1 MRGKGVPKM
10 FFFDLFWLCLG
21 FRVGSKKLVP
31 IFYIFWAQFWI
42 PIFWDLGFFGCLLG
56 AFFGLLRL
64 SWEAFVVKNIKK
76 THCFFD
82 VFWEC
87 CFLGFWCLWWLF
99 WVICFS
105 LWAVFIHHGFQ
116 NGIRKGSKQWSSI
129 KQQISLKMSR
139 KWDQKW
145 VPAGGLFEIAG
156 LRHFL
161 PSKHFLWFFLVD
173 FCMAFWSSLGVS
185 WAALGF
191 PEGLLEGLWTQ
202 KH

>member
-1 MRGKGVPKM
+1 MDSYFWGSWIFWVPFGSLLRPLEAFLRG
-10 FFFDLFWLCLG
+10 LCCQKHL
-21 FRVGSKKLVP
+21 KKLSV
-31 IFYIFWAQFWI
+31 FY
-42 PIFWDLGFFGCLLG
+42 
-56 AFFGLLRL
+56 
-64 SWEAFVVKNIKK
+64 
-76 THCFFD
+76 

-129 KQQISLKMSR
+129 KQKISLKMSR

-145 VPAGGLFEIAG
+145 VPVQGLFEIAG

-173 FCMAFWSSLGVS
+173 FCMAFWRSLGVS

>member
-1 MRGKGVPKM
+1 MRGKGVPKSS
-10 FFFDLFWLCLG
+10 FFWLILAVLG
-21 FRVGSKKLVP
+21 FQIGLQNWFP
-31 IFYIFWAQFWI
+31 IFYNFWAQLWI

-64 SWEAFVVKNIKK
+64 SWEAFVVKNIKSSL
-76 THCFFD
+76 FFY

-129 KQQISLKMSR
+129 KQKISLKMSR

-145 VPAGGLFEIAG
+145 VPFWGLNEIAG

-161 PSKHFLWFFLVD
+161 PSTDFVKHFF
-173 FCMAFWSSLGVS
+173 
-185 WAALGF
+185 
-191 PEGLLEGLWTQ
+191 
-202 KH
+202 